1 MDYKSMDFIDVQP
14 NVLLFFYDNVS
25 SNVYIDL
32 IHDIDEI
39 WREMLINPI
48 YIYLVN
54 NKENNVY
61 IYI

>member
-48 YIYLVN
+48 YI
-54 NKENNVY
+54 
-61 IYI
+61 